1 VTLDLELRFTVNGD
15 PVPKGSLKCV
25 ARHVGGAPRLV
36 EDNPRTR
43 AWRKAVAD
51 TVAGVAHA
59 EAHEPVGVEITA
71 TLPRP
76 AHHYGAT
83 GIRSNA
89 PIYPTNAR
97 TGDVDKLAR
106 LVLDA
111 LVDAGLLLDDTQV
124 VEVVCRKSVP
134 QPESAPYMPDVLD
147 DPGIL
152 VRVYPMVGGDPCR

>member
-1 VTLDLELRFTVNGD
+1 MSVDLELAFTILGD

-25 ARHVGGAPRLV
+25 GTRGRHRLV

-43 AWRKAVAD
+43 RWRKTIAEA
-51 TVAGVAHA
+51 TSGVAHA
-59 EAHEPVGVEITA
+59 DPHEPIGVEITA
-71 TLPRP
+71 TVPRP
-76 AHHYGAT
+76 AHHYGVT

-89 PIYPTNAR
+89 PISPTALR

-111 LVDAGLLLDDTQV
+111 LQDSGILVDDAQV
-124 VEVVCRKSVP
+124 VEVVCRKAFP
-134 QPESAPYMPDVLD
+134 KPETAPYLPDVLD

-152 VRVYPMVGGDPCR
+152 VRVYPMPWST